1 ASDKTGLGG
10 SGMTKD
16 GTKEA
21 LAEVGVTRKNRLLRK
36 ICRHKDKEIFKDT
49 SYDGIQGER
58 RVVVC
63 RNCGELVSDFIAK
76 YEGGGFK

>member
-1 ASDKTGLGG
+1 MK
-10 SGMTKD
+10 KD
-16 GTKEA
+16 NTKEA
-21 LAEVGVTRKNRLLRK
+21 LAEVGIIRKNLLVRK
-36 ICRHKDKEIFKDT
+36 LCRHKNKETFKDT